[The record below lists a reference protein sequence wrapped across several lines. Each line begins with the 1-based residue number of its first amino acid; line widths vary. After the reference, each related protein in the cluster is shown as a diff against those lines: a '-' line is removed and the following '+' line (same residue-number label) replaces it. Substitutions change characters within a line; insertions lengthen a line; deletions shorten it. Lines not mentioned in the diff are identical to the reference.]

1 MITGREAGVRKRRAG
16 AEDIE
21 IGQKIRAL
29 RLERGLSQSGLA
41 EGIGLTFQQ
50 VQKYEKGTN
59 RVSAGRLQRIADMLN
74 TPVMFFY
81 SGMGTRNKKKDTRET
96 GLAFM
101 QTKGAMRL
109 MRAYSEISSRTT
121 KYALVVLAE
130 SLRNRDTKE
139 KG

>member
-1 MITGREAGVRKRRAG
+1 LNGSRDGVRKRRAG
-16 AEDIE
+16 AEDLE
-21 IGQKIRAL
+21 IGRKIRAL

-81 SGMGTRNKKKDTRET
+81 GGIGSARQKT
-96 GLAFM
+96 GHA
-101 QTKGAMRL
+101 
-109 MRAYSEISSRTT
+109 
-121 KYALVVLAE
+121 
-130 SLRNRDTKE
+130 
-139 KG
+139 